1 MVKFSLLIFLFLLGL
16 LGSLSPMFPISNYK
30 IIVLLAGSLLVFY
43 VCNLINLK
51 RSDFKLISPTLLSI
65 LLILFLSWSA
75 FGYLYSADPEK
86 SLYMT
91 IQSLGAILLYL
102 GLTIYIEEEN
112 QIKDILKILLC
123 FGGVLTFLGV
133 LQQFPL
139 AILKN
144 PIQYTTNNS
153 TSLFV
158 HKNVFSGY
166 IVSLLP
172 LFCLTF
178 LYPFSK
184 LWKLIS
190 GLSFV
195 LILIALGF
203 SGSRGGQLV
212 AIFSLLIIT
221 VYLIFTNERKIAKI
235 LVVGIFVSI
244 VLYLI
249 IDPIAKTLQSQLNE
263 SFISRRGSLVSLATG
278 NWAGTQTQRLLFWQ
292 GGWEIFKDHWLI
304 GSGPISFALL
314 FPKYYLNFNPIIKNQ
329 VLISGAPPHAHN
341 LFVQTASD
349 SGVIGIGLMLAFLTI
364 FYMRA
369 YKLFKFSG
377 WEIRSTVFFFVLSIT
392 CFLVDH
398 IIEWNWP
405 GPMFIYHFTFFIF
418 MIDFFYRKNFKSK
431 EEYRPNLGN
440 LTFPIFGLMVVILTF
455 LSCVQYYKFN
465 HTLYDDFISE
475 TNLQK
480 SISLIGRAKKY
491 CPRCDRPY
499 MKMALK
505 LLERYK
511 VNWDKKFLVLAKE
524 ELLKGQKLN
533 PYNPEYKG
541 YLAQIYSVEEDNGR
555 ALPLLKEALRFKRTH
570 HIKILWLGGLFPK
583 KNSKSLSYLRDIK

>member
-249 IDPIAKTLQSQLNE
+249 IDPIAKTLQFQLNG
-263 SFISRRGSLVSLATG
+263 SYIDARGSFVHLTEGTLPRSQ
-278 NWAGTQTQRLLFWQ
+278 WAQRILFWQ
-292 GGWEIFKDHWLI
+292 GGLEIFKDHWLI

-369 YKLFKFSG
+369 YKLFRNSDL
-377 WEIRSTVFFFVLSIT
+377 ETRSTVFFFVLSIT
-392 CFLVDH
+392 CFLVH
-398 IIEWNWP
+398 NMIEWNWP
-405 GPMFIYHFTFFIF
+405 GPIFIYHFTFFIF

-570 HIKILWLGGLFPK
+570 HIKILWLGGLFPQK
-583 KNSKSLSYLRDIK
+583 K